1 MIQIDENYKKK
12 VIAAIT
18 EARAN
23 FSSTDAAFSKK
34 LGINNAVYSRIK
46 GGEIDNILKESQW
59 LNIGRELGVDLN
71 ERKWNIAHTDVFA
84 IIKEEVEFC
93 KAFSKARIFVDECG
107 IGKTFTAKYL
117 SRTLK
122 NCFYVDAS
130 QAKTKQQFVRLL
142 ARVIGV
148 DDKGKYASVK
158 EGIKYFLKVL
168 PSPVIIVDEA
178 GDLAYDAF
186 LEIKEFWNATEGLCG
201 WYLVGAEGLR
211 AKIERGISHKKVGYR
226 EIFSRFSEK
235 YSTAVPA
242 ERTQRIQFYTK
253 LITDVLSVNAQDK
266 LVVNLIV
273 KKCLVQVDGNIG
285 GLRRAESLLIL
296 NS

>member
-1 MIQIDENYKKK
+1 MIQITENYKTK
-12 VIAAIT
+12 VTSAIA
-18 EARAN
+18 EARNN
-23 FSSTDAAFSKK
+23 FDGTDGAFAKK
-34 LGINNAVYSRIK
+34 LGINNAIYSRIK
-46 GGEIDNILKESQW
+46 GGETENILKDAQW
-59 LNIGRELGVDLN
+59 LNVGRELGVDLN
-71 ERKWNIAHTDVFA
+71 ERKWNIANTDVFA
-84 IIKEEVEFC
+84 VIKEEVEFC

-107 IGKTFTAKYL
+107 IGKTFTSKYL
-117 SRTLK
+117 SRSLK
-122 NCFYVDAS
+122 NCFYIDAS
-130 QAKTKQQFVRLL
+130 QAKTRQQFVRLL

-148 DDKGKYASVK
+148 DDKGKYTSVK

-168 PSPVIIVDEA
+168 PSPIIIIDEA
-178 GDLAYDAF
+178 GDLTYEAF

-201 WYLVGAEGLR
+201 WYLLGAEGLR

-235 YSTAVPA
+235 YSAAVPT
-242 ERTQRIQFYTK
+242 ERHQRVQFYTK
-253 LITDVLSVNAQDK
+253 LITDVLSANSPDK
-266 LVVNLIV
+266 SVVNMIV